1 MKLPSYRLR
10 ASALVA
16 SAASVAFLLS
26 APAHADDRAT
36 AQRLFEEG
44 QALFKAG
51 KTAEACAKFE
61 GASALVGSPG
71 VRLNLARCWEKIG
84 RTASAWT
91 KYDEALVAAERA
103 GDHAAATA
111 ARQGRAGIEP
121 KLTKL
126 VITFAD
132 AGAAKGV
139 DLTRDGEALPAS
151 VVGSELP
158 VDPGEHEIAAHG
170 AGLKPWSTRV
180 NVTGEGATVRVSIP
194 ALEHEAVPPSPL
206 GPTPTQATALP
217 ETPPAPPAEPSHTL
231 AITGIATAAVGVVG
245 LGLGTYFGLT
255 AQSKWHQANR
265 SGDTCAD
272 AACPDLTQ
280 QASNDATLSTVF
292 FVAGG
297 VIAVAGVTLWVVAPR
312 GPSAEHA
319 ELRPAVGPG
328 VAGLELGGAF

>member
-1 MKLPSYRLR
+1 MSLPSSRFRTCAVL
-10 ASALVA
+10 A
-16 SAASVAFLLS
+16 SAAWLL
-26 APAHADDRAT
+26 ATPARADDRAT

-44 QALFKAG
+44 QTLFKAG
-51 KTAEACAKFE
+51 KTAAKFE

-71 VRLNLARCWEKIG
+71 VRLNLARCWEKLG

-111 ARQGRAGIEP
+111 ARQGRAAIEP

-139 DLTRDGEALPAS
+139 DITRDGEALPAS

-170 AGLKPWSTRV
+170 PGLKPWSTRV
-180 NVTGEGATVRVSIP
+180 NVSGDGATVRVSIP
-194 ALEHEAVPPSPL
+194 SLEHEAVPPPPL
-206 GPTPTQATALP
+206 GPAAPPTQPGLP
-217 ETPPAPPAEPSHTL
+217 ETPVQGGGEPSHTL
-231 AITGIATAAVGVVG
+231 AIVGIATGAVGVVG

-265 SGDTCAD
+265 VGGACAD

-280 QASNDATLSTVF
+280 QAANNATLSTVF
-292 FVAGG
+292 FVGGG
-297 VIAVAGVTLWVVAPR
+297 VLAAAGVTLWVVAPK
-312 GPSAEHA
+312 GSSTEHA
-319 ELRPAVGPG
+319 ELRPAFGPG